1 MVVADMPC
9 EKPEASVN
17 TMPSPGIAAEQP
29 AADSTMASSAPARP
43 AAPWFG
49 SRLRL
54 SPGTPTGRE

>member
-29 AADSTMASSAPARP
+29 AADSTMAAHRLDLL
-43 AAPWFG
+43 APWFG

-54 SPGTPTGRE
+54 SGTQTGRE